1 MTMALDNAGG
11 AAPQAEASADAQAG
25 KRTRSPKRRGVPT
38 WRLIDWRVILGALI
52 VGGLLHISIVMLTP
66 LRHGNG
72 SLQRLRSEL
81 PANRPVLVVAPVP
94 QRQPMSF
101 MVPDAAY
108 VLCRFDLSVDSLR
121 VSTALLDHGWV
132 LSLHTA
138 SGDNFY
144 VMPGQA
150 KRTDVAFVL
159 MPEHVHLLVYPT
171 TNPVRI
177 DRLLSA
183 IKQPYSVRIRT
194 ILEENHSPLLERL
207 MVRERPGKWSF
218 RYWQEGPGYDRNFNT
233 EAATWAAI
241 DYIHLNPVRRGLVER
256 IEDWRWSSARWYLSD
271 RKAID
276 PAHPVLHGLPPEFWT
291 PS

>member
-1 MTMALDNAGG
+1 MTNDHW
-11 AAPQAEASADAQAG
+11 
-25 KRTRSPKRRGVPT
+25 RSLLCESIDRAIAKQEF
-38 WRLIDWRVILGALI
+38 RL
-52 VGGLLHISIVMLTP
+52 
-66 LRHGNG
+66 
-72 SLQRLRSEL
+72 
-81 PANRPVLVVAPVP
+81 
-94 QRQPMSF
+94 
-101 MVPDAAY
+101 
-108 VLCRFDLSVDSLR
+108 
-121 VSTALLDHGWV
+121 
-132 LSLHTA
+132 
-138 SGDNFY
+138 
-144 VMPGQA
+144 
-150 KRTDVAFVL
+150 VAFVL

-291 PS
+291 TS